1 MLILFVAVQLVTGL
15 GALLFSNLDKLGTGY
30 PIDQLTVSPMAT
42 GISMLVGEGLLA
54 LGLWLWFFRFEKGV
68 RAKSIERPEL
78 LGIFKFHKLKC
89 GARQADLVASVVGHF
104 GRADDGHSPVAGPHD
119 PRHEQRC

>member
-1 MLILFVAVQLVTGL
+1 MFVAVQLVTGL

-54 LGLWLWFFRFEKGV
+54 LGQDDAPASWW
-68 RAKSIERPEL
+68 SITIRVVVAL
-78 LGIFKFHKLKC
+78 L
-89 GARQADLVASVVGHF
+89 LVAGALMPLHRM
-104 GRADDGHSPVAGPHD
+104 GKAA
-119 PRHEQRC
+119 QAAA